1 MDIAEDETLPRRYL
15 MMGSALQFA
24 GHCTYGD
31 SLQLRS
37 MSAEEGKG
45 YKLTD
50 MRRGQTGASASL
62 AVATVA
68 ADANVV

>member
-1 MDIAEDETLPRRYL
+1 MDVAEDETLPRRNL
-15 MMGSALQFA
+15 MVGSVHQHA
-24 GHCTYGD
+24 GHCTYVD
-31 SLQLRS
+31 SLQSGS

-50 MRRGQTGASASL
+50 VWRGQTGASASL